1 MKRLF
6 LLTICLLIGGC
17 SSEMVEELAFRKV
30 MEYQLKDECGD
41 EDKACIAAV
50 EAQIEFCMK
59 QSDWRQF
66 LENEEDEEELKRF
79 VSEFFP
85 CFKDSEGSSYFTSA

>member
-1 MKRLF
+1 MKRL
-6 LLTICLLIGGC
+6 LLLIICLLIGGC

-30 MEYQLKDECGD
+30 MEYQLKDECRD

-50 EAQIEFCMK
+50 EAQIESCMI

-66 LENEEDEEELKRF
+66 LENEEDEEEVQRF
-79 VSEFFP
+79 VSEFLP
-85 CFKDSEGSSYFTSA
+85 CFKDSEGSAYFTSA

>member
-6 LLTICLLIGGC
+6 LLTICLMIGGC

-30 MEYQLKDECGD
+30 IEYQLKDECGD
-41 EDKACIAAV
+41 EDKACIKAV
-50 EAQIEFCMK
+50 EAQIESCMK
-59 QSDWRQF
+59 QSDWRRVTD
-66 LENEEDEEELKRF
+66 NEEDEEEMKRF

-85 CFKDSEGSSYFTSA
+85 CFKDSSGRSYFPVG

>member
-1 MKRLF
+1 MTRLF

-17 SSEMVEELAFRKV
+17 SGEIIEELAFRKV

-41 EDKACIAAV
+41 EDKACVEAV
-50 EAQIEFCMK
+50 EAQIESCMK
-59 QSDWRQF
+59 QSDWRRF

-79 VSEFFP
+79 TSEFFP
-85 CFKDSEGSSYFTSA
+85 CFRDPDGEAYFALA